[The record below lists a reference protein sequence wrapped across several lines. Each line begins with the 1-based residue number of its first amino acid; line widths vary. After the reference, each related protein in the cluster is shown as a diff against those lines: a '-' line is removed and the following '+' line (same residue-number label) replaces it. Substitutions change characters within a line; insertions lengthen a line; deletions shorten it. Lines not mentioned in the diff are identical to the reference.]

1 MKVAFFGI
9 VAVIAAFL
17 MALSVVSGIG
27 YGLYLLGV
35 VGLTFGP
42 AAWAGFVLWAK
53 MFGGGFVLY
62 IVGLLGITLSK

>member
-1 MKVAFFGI
+1 MKAVFFS
-9 VAVIAAFL
+9 AVIIIAAIM
-17 MALSVVSGIG
+17 MALAVVSGIG

-62 IVGLLGITLSK
+62 IIGLLGVTLSK

>member
-1 MKVAFFGI
+1 MKTGLFAI
-9 VAVIAAFL
+9 VVVIGAIL
-17 MALSVVSGIG
+17 MALAVVSGIG

-62 IVGLLGITLSK
+62 IVGILGVTLSK

>member
-1 MKVAFFGI
+1 MKVAGGI
-9 VAVIAAFL
+9 AVIIGAIL
-17 MALSVVSGIG
+17 MALAVVSGIG

-62 IVGLLGITLSK
+62 IVGILAATMG

>member
-1 MKVAFFGI
+1 MKAVFFS
-9 VAVIAAFL
+9 AVIIIAAIM
-17 MALSVVSGIG
+17 MALAVVSGIG

-62 IVGLLGITLSK
+62 IVGLLGVTLSK

>member
-9 VAVIAAFL
+9 VVVIGAIL
-17 MALSVVSGIG
+17 MALAVVSGIG

-62 IVGLLGITLSK
+62 IVGILGVTLSK

>member
-1 MKVAFFGI
+1 MKAVGGI
-9 VAVIAAFL
+9 AVIIGTIL
-17 MALSVVSGIG
+17 MALAVVSGIG

-62 IVGLLGITLSK
+62 IIGIIAATMG

>member
-1 MKVAFFGI
+1 MKVGLFG
-9 VAVIAAFL
+9 AVVVIGAIL
-17 MALSVVSGIG
+17 MALAVVSGIG

-62 IVGLLGITLSK
+62 IVGILGVTLSK

>member
-1 MKVAFFGI
+1 MKAIGSV
-9 VAVIAAFL
+9 VIIIGAIL
-17 MALSVVSGIG
+17 MALAVVSGIG

-62 IVGLLGITLSK
+62 IVGILAATMG

>member
-9 VAVIAAFL
+9 VVVIAAIM
-17 MALSVVSGIG
+17 MALAVVSGIG

-62 IVGLLGITLSK
+62 IVGILGVTLSK

>member
-9 VAVIAAFL
+9 VVVIAAIM
-17 MALSVVSGIG
+17 MALAVVSGIG
-27 YGLYLLGV
+27 YGLCLLGV
-35 VGLTFGP
+35 AGLAFGP

-62 IVGLLGITLSK
+62 IVGILGAALSK

>member
-1 MKVAFFGI
+1 MKVISGF
-9 VAVIAAFL
+9 AVVIGAIL
-17 MALSVVSGIG
+17 MALAVVSGIG

-62 IVGLLGITLSK
+62 IVGILGVTLSK

>member
-1 MKVAFFGI
+1 MKAIGSVAIIIGAI
-9 VAVIAAFL
+9 L
-17 MALSVVSGIG
+17 MALAVVSGIG

-53 MFGGGFVLY
+53 MFGGGFMLY
-62 IVGLLGITLSK
+62 IVGILAATMG